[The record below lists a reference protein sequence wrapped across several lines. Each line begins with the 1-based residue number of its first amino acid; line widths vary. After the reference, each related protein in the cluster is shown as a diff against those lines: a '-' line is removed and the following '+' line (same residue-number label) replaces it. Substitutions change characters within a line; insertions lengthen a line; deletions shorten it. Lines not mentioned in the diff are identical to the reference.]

1 MEPQE
6 VSPAQLLEALVSVVA
21 TLGEVA
27 ATVTGSH
34 QGVQQC
40 LSPDSLRAALRRFTQ
55 SLRETLDHGSVPSL
69 GQALA
74 TLRATSWISWADVRA
89 VAKAWQRLVAA
100 LRDRWDQ
107 LALEAAELC
116 VACADAAPARARDLW
131 YETARR
137 GTAWHRLAATA
148 QRPTVALDWEEVAW
162 VGATCNV
169 LEAAAT
175 DEEEAATSEEEA
187 ATSEEEVATSEEE
200 VATSMQELAPSEEEA
215 AISEEELA
223 PSEEELAPS
232 EEEAAISE
240 EELAPSEEELAPS
253 EEELAPSEEE
263 AATNKAMGEAV
274 VAASQARAATRR
286 GHWAE
291 VALGP
296 LERLVDVCDRAT
308 MFIRN
313 MDYCLWE
320 IRIILNRTKKAS
332 PNVPVAL
339 VAKVAEAEQLWEAGS
354 HLAKEHLLGIFELID
369 NLLLSPCGG
378 PGGPGGPCNRT
389 VDEWCQEAI
398 KDIPRLLQGQ

>member
-187 ATSEEEVATSEEE
+187 ATSEEE

>member
-200 VATSMQELAPSEEEA
+200 VATDEEEAATSEEEVATSMQELAPSEEEA
-215 AISEEELA
+215 AI
-223 PSEEELAPS
+223 
-232 EEEAAISE
+232 
-240 EELAPSEEELAPS
+240 SEEELAPS

>member
-89 VAKAWQRLVAA
+89 VAKAWQKLVSA

-175 DEEEAATSEEEA
+175 DEEEAATSEEEVAPSEEEA
-187 ATSEEEVATSEEE
+187 APSEEEVATS
-200 VATSMQELAPSEEEA
+200 A
-215 AISEEELA
+215 EELA
-223 PSEEELAPS
+223 PSEQ
-232 EEEAAISE
+232 
-240 EELAPSEEELAPS
+240 
-253 EEELAPSEEE
+253 ELAPSEEE

-354 HLAKEHLLGIFELID
+354 RLAKERLLGIFELID
-369 NLLLSPCGG
+369 NLLLSPSGG

>member
-55 SLRETLDHGSVPSL
+55 SLRETLDHSSVPSL

-131 YETARR
+131 YKTARR

-162 VGATCNV
+162 VGATRNV
-169 LEAAAT
+169 LEA
-175 DEEEAATSEEEA
+175 A

-223 PSEEELAPS
+223 PSEEE
-232 EEEAAISE
+232 AAI
-240 EELAPSEEELAPS
+240 SEEELAPS

-291 VALGP
+291 VALRP
-296 LERLVDVCDRAT
+296 LERLVDVCD
-308 MFIRN
+308 RN

-354 HLAKEHLLGIFELID
+354 RLAKERLLGIFELID
-369 NLLLSPCGG
+369 NLLLSPSGG
-378 PGGPGGPCNRT
+378 PGGPGGPCSRT

>member
-1 MEPQE
+1 MEHQE

-89 VAKAWQRLVAA
+89 VAKAWQKLVAA

-175 DEEEAATSEEEA
+175 DKEEVATSEEEV

-223 PSEEELAPS
+223 HN
-232 EEEAAISE
+232 
-240 EELAPSEEELAPS
+240 

-354 HLAKEHLLGIFELID
+354 RLAKERLLGIFELID
-369 NLLLSPCGG
+369 NLLLSAS
-378 PGGPGGPCNRT
+378 GGPGGPCNRT

>member
-1 MEPQE
+1 MEHQE

-89 VAKAWQRLVAA
+89 VAKAWQKLVAA

-175 DEEEAATSEEEA
+175 DK
-187 ATSEEEVATSEEE
+187 EEVATSEEE
-200 VATSMQELAPSEEEA
+200 VAT
-215 AISEEELA
+215 
-223 PSEEELAPS
+223 
-232 EEEAAISE
+232 
-240 EELAPSEEELAPS
+240 S

-354 HLAKEHLLGIFELID
+354 RLAKERLLGIFELID
-369 NLLLSPCGG
+369 NLLLSAS
-378 PGGPGGPCNRT
+378 GGPGGPCNRT

>member
-200 VATSMQELAPSEEEA
+200 
-215 AISEEELA
+215 LA